1 MQQTLTSITEQSILE
16 LESKGWRFRA
26 SARDG
31 RNRLITKR
39 GQVEDAETIKLLR
52 QVKVSEA
59 CDYLTERAKYF
70 IRQCK
75 AEMGGGK

>member
-26 SARDG
+26 SARGG

-39 GQVEDAETIKLLR
+39 GQVDDAETIKLLR
-52 QVKVSEA
+52 QIKVSEA
-59 CDYLTERAKYF
+59 CEYLTERAQSY
-70 IRQCK
+70 IRDCRR
-75 AEMGGGK
+75 EIEGV